1 MDSLTEDSFF
11 EVSAAAICVVVSKAN
26 KEELAS
32 KPVASPSVNT
42 IFDKPLRLVFM
53 TSSIH

>member
-1 MDSLTEDSFF
+1 LTEDSFF

-42 IFDKPLRLVFM
+42 IFDRPLRLVFM